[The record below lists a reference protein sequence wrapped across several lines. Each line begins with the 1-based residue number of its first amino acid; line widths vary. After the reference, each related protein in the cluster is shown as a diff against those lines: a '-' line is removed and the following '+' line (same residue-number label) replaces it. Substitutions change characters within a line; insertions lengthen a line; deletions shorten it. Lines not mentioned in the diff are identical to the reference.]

1 MIFTNIKNTVV
12 NAINTRNLHFFVI
25 WTCLLMQM
33 FNWGEAYRLFAYLN
47 LLLVSI
53 YIVTQ
58 QFKAGGFYDKKTL
71 IYLFS
76 IPLGFIAIHFLASAN
91 LVIIKEIRHIILAT
105 FLATS
110 VWLLAKRN
118 HGFIKD
124 NIFGFTLA
132 LIVIYVVVQAV
143 ALWWFNKPYGTT
155 KNPHYLALYSAILL
169 IVSTYGFFRV
179 STRLKWL
186 LAICILLL
194 AIFLLHTS
202 SRPTWIG
209 LIVSGFIVLF
219 FLNQRVRSFSTLA
232 MIAVLIG
239 LTLTNAGNFAGRFG
253 DLLLNLNTEER
264 VVIWQDAWKMQ
275 AESPPMTWIFGHG
288 LDTFKE
294 GFKHYSQYHIYG
306 VDYNSPHNFLLELLY
321 ISGVTGVLLSIFM
334 VGLMYKNLYLGIK
347 NQVQYKNIYLAL
359 MAVFTSNL
367 ILVSITLPFFTSY
380 NINVIAIVTGV
391 MLYLREISFKK
402 SL

>member
-1 MIFTNIKNTVV
+1 M
-12 NAINTRNLHFFVI
+12 
-25 WTCLLMQM
+25 LMQM

-47 LLLVSI
+47 LLLVLI
-53 YIVTQ
+53 YVVTQ
-58 QFKAGGFYDKKTL
+58 QYKAKGFYDKKTL
-71 IYLFS
+71 IYIFS

-91 LVIIKEIRHIILAT
+91 LVIIKEIRHILLAA
-105 FLATS
+105 FLATG

-124 NIFGFTLA
+124 NILGFTLV
-132 LIVIYVVVQAV
+132 LILIYVAVQVV

-155 KNPHYLALYSAILL
+155 KNPHYLALYSSILL
-169 IVSTYGFFRV
+169 IVSTYIFFKV

-186 LAICILLL
+186 IATCILLL
-194 AIFLLHTS
+194 GILLLHTS

-209 LIVSGFIVLF
+209 LIVSGSVVLI
-219 FLNQRVRSFSTLA
+219 FLNRRVRTFSTLA

-239 LTLTNAGNFAGRFG
+239 LTLTNAGNFAARFG
-253 DLLLNLNTEER
+253 ELLVNIKTEER

-275 AESPPMTWIFGHG
+275 MESPPVTWIFGHG

-294 GFKHYSQYHIYG
+294 GFKHYSQYHMYG
-306 VDYNSPHNFLLELLY
+306 LDYNSPHNFPLELLY
-321 ISGVTGVLLSIFM
+321 LSGIAGVLLSTLM
-334 VGLMYKNLYLGIK
+334 VGLTYKNLYLGIK

-380 NINVIAIVTGV
+380 NLNVIAIVTGV
-391 MLYLREISFKK
+391 MLYLKEISLKK